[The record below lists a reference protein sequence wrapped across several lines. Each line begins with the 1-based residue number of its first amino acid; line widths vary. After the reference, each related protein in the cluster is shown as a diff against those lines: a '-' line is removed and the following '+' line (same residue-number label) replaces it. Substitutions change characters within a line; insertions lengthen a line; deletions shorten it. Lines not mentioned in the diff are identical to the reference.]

1 MESLRPSVK
10 KQKREQEEEEVVV
23 RFVQPG
29 ESVLPYQPPTRATT
43 LAEFLAEESSSD
55 EEVAP
60 PRLML
65 TDGSARG
72 SAELMLTD
80 GSARGSAEPNLLDPT
95 SVWEYMAKSEAVI
108 IVAEVGER
116 PAQLVYIRC
125 HREPRRQM
133 LLQSKVREEWA
144 RPAMPQ
150 VIKTAMQLAKDGS
163 IPNVGEHGRKSEFV
177 KRCATALHAI
187 DPSIETDLNKL
198 SPEEQAIIRRALGGD
213 LSTPYDGCLAI
224 GCLEVT
230 TTWEVSNI
238 ALPGGPP
245 MTMSLCA
252 VCKCPKAFGRIVNS
266 IGDILGPTLQ
276 RERGM
281 QPRLFMNSGL

>member
-133 LLQSKVREEWA
+133 LLQSKVREE
-144 RPAMPQ
+144 
-150 VIKTAMQLAKDGS
+150 
-163 IPNVGEHGRKSEFV
+163 
-177 KRCATALHAI
+177 
-187 DPSIETDLNKL
+187 
-198 SPEEQAIIRRALGGD
+198 
-213 LSTPYDGCLAI
+213 
-224 GCLEVT
+224 
-230 TTWEVSNI
+230 
-238 ALPGGPP
+238 
-245 MTMSLCA
+245 
-252 VCKCPKAFGRIVNS
+252 
-266 IGDILGPTLQ
+266 
-276 RERGM
+276 
-281 QPRLFMNSGL
+281 